1 MILRFGIQWDIPI
14 LIYDLS
20 APNDVIDYLTT
31 TYTLFILVGSSQY
44 LLIFLF
50 LVKLFTS
57 IMYRTNIKEILESP
71 DVKPFVDELELLLN
85 DENNENEKQK
95 KNQMKKE
102 KEQQDENKKQESK
115 QNETKEQQD
124 ENEKSKNESKQQ
136 DSSDT
141 SGNEKSSSKESADE
155 YSKVLNMKLK
165 VNNSHMHDYNYDN
178 TNGDP
183 YQNDVRL
190 SEKISNEQKHDT
202 PELTNKLNISDN
214 KFEVKTP
221 EECQKEYFAKQE
233 EFPGICGRHGLT
245 FMLDGYEPAK
255 TQKSEDVVEKLND
268 DEENDKTEK
277 TEELK
282 ENEIEEKKDEQKDD
296 EPKGP
301 QIGLMTFKN
310 K

>member
-1 MILRFGIQWDIPI
+1 
-14 LIYDLS
+14 
-20 APNDVIDYLTT
+20 
-31 TYTLFILVGSSQY
+31 
-44 LLIFLF
+44 
-50 LVKLFTS
+50 
-57 IMYRTNIKEILESP
+57 
-71 DVKPFVDELELLLN
+71 
-85 DENNENEKQK
+85 
-95 KNQMKKE
+95 
-102 KEQQDENKKQESK
+102 
-115 QNETKEQQD
+115 
-124 ENEKSKNESKQQ
+124 
-136 DSSDT
+136 
-141 SGNEKSSSKESADE
+141 
-155 YSKVLNMKLK
+155 MKLK
-165 VNNSHMHDYNYDN
+165 LNNTHIHDYNYDD

-245 FMLDGYEPAK
+245 FMLDGYEPPNTQENKETLEGVMKEFKSQLNNENEEVKNEERK
-255 TQKSEDVVEKLND
+255 TN
-268 DEENDKTEK
+268 EENKNDETEK

-282 ENEIEEKKDEQKDD
+282 ENKIEENKNEENENEEHKETNELE
-296 EPKGP
+296 EPQGP